1 VNLQETTAEEVGELL
16 AFDHSVVI
24 APGYGMA
31 AAEAHHSVAALVRH
45 LRERGV
51 HVRFAIHPA
60 AGRVPGHM
68 YRLLADAKVPEGIVL
83 GMDAINDDFARTEVV
98 LAIGAHDTVNLAAAQ
113 DSGSPMAGMPVLRV
127 WQAEYVIVVK
137 RSTATGY
144 AGVHNPLL
152 FRDNSRILL
161 GDARTRV
168 GQIIQ
173 ALDPA
178 CAPSR
183 EHPDKRAA
191 APARTTRERPLT
203 DAVCRCAAAVAI
215 RWPRGRRPRGR
226 AGFFVVTN
234 TSTARDLRHG
244 SQDRDRC

>member
-1 VNLQETTAEEVGELL
+1 MNLQETTAEEVGELL
-16 AFDHSVVI
+16 AFAHSVVI

-31 AAEAHHSVAALVRH
+31 AAKAHHSVAALVRH

-83 GMDAINDDFARTEVV
+83 GMDGINDDFARTEVV
-98 LAIGAHDTVNLAAAQ
+98 LVIGAHDTVNLAAAQ

-161 GDARTRV
+161 GDAKTRV
-168 GQIIQ
+168 EQIIQ
-173 ALDPA
+173 ALDPV

-183 EHPDKRAA
+183 EHPDKRGGCPGENDARAA
-191 APARTTRERPLT
+191 AHR
-203 DAVCRCAAAVAI
+203 CRL
-215 RWPRGRRPRGR
+215 PGRRSRRHPMAARKTASLPGGVLGCHEHLHRSGSATRLPRP
-226 AGFFVVTN
+226 
-234 TSTARDLRHG
+234 
-244 SQDRDRC
+244 